1 MAIGIVEYKRQPS
14 ALSKNYDDRVTDA
27 FILKPNDGVDG
38 SVTKTQA
45 GSTGSGAFLLDG
57 SEDAG
62 VYVLAAGAATDG
74 NGINAQWKHFHLT
87 PAAGT
92 PIYFEIECKAVGRVG
107 ELFIGLAKVDST
119 LITGDAITNECV
131 GFAVPGDDDGVL
143 DYVTC
148 DDTTFAGNNQ
158 QQDGETLEVG
168 TKVRLAMEVY
178 SDKVKFY
185 RDGVLVATNT
195 TNIPTDALCPSIV
208 CQSIGTTESELYV
221 YGMSVRKA
229 AN

>member
-1 MAIGIVEYKRQPS
+1 MAIGIVEYKGQSS

-27 FILKPNDGVDG
+27 FVLKPNDGVDG
-38 SVTKTQA
+38 GVTKTQA
-45 GSTGSGAFLLDG
+45 STGGGSFLSDG

-62 VYVLAAGAATDG
+62 VYVLAAGAVTDG

-107 ELFIGLAKVDST
+107 ELFIGLAKVDTT
-119 LITGDAITNECV
+119 LIASDAITNECV

-148 DDTTFAGNNQ
+148 DATTFSGNNQ
-158 QQDGETLEVG
+158 QQAGETLEVG